1 MLLSPT
7 DFHFLKQAPLME
19 RFSPEEIQRF
29 AAYLEPMEYP
39 EGQVIIWE
47 DSPQSSL
54 CLLVSGVAVVTK
66 IVRGEVESVLA
77 RLSPGAHFGELS
89 LLSQGTAACN
99 VTAEE
104 PCRVLVIDH
113 DTLERVFEEQS
124 DLFAKLAWTM
134 LRDLARKLRAT
145 NQKVQEA
152 VEWGLD
158 AASLE
163 PW

>member
-1 MLLSPT
+1 MSLSPT
-7 DFHFLKQAPLME
+7 DLTFLAKAPLME
-19 RFSPEEIQRF
+19 RFSPEEIKRF
-29 AAYLEPMEYP
+29 SAYLQPQEYS

-47 DSPQSSL
+47 DSPQRSL
-54 CLLVSGVAVVTK
+54 CLLVRGVAVVTK
-66 IVRGEVESVLA
+66 VIRGEVESVLA

-89 LLSQGTAACN
+89 LLGQGTASCN

-104 PCRVLVIDH
+104 PCRVLLIDH
-113 DTLERVFEEQS
+113 ATLERMFEEQS
-124 DLFAKLAWTM
+124 DLFAKLAWAM
-134 LRDLARKLRAT
+134 LRDLAGKLRAT

-158 AASLE
+158 AASLD